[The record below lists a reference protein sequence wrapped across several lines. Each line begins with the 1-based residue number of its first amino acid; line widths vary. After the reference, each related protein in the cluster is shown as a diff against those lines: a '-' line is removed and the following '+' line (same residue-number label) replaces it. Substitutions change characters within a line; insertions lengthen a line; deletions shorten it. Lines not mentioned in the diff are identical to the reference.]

1 MFLYITISLIE
12 LSFVD
17 LFNHSNFLISYQ
29 NTPKSVDRFNNTIKF
44 LCNNFLGTIMANL
57 IYEQCIR
64 LFSSEDSQE
73 QSYTYDVI
81 SEEINQALKTGN
93 DSVLAQALQ
102 LAEEENKVAIFNH
115 INGMIN
121 LSVSTMS
128 HPEYDSHLFVFPII
142 LQTNISN
149 LVLPAIK
156 DMEEIFRKNIDS
168 YNFTTVSSDKINF
181 APVVLGKKAVL
192 GMNMVEW
199 HKIHRATIATLNNRS
214 SRAMYEQ
221 PFSIQVDKD
230 NASLQLFFLAFTV
243 ITEKDTVPEFFNPQN
258 IDQDVLFTI
267 LADFERYLK
276 RQVIGSDWAVLPF
289 GTVNDTISN
298 AFDFYQLLLSENLI
312 SQYSQNYSIHFT
324 LVPTNNQNSFV
335 LMAWNK
341 ETNNVLSALIL
352 NPYSKNLSDVVSD
365 VMDLL
370 NKYYIEALYIGD
382 QEIPVEKFENLTNI
396 DFASYLK
403 KYGASVLKPQ

>member
-1 MFLYITISLIE
+1 
-12 LSFVD
+12 
-17 LFNHSNFLISYQ
+17 
-29 NTPKSVDRFNNTIKF
+29 
-44 LCNNFLGTIMANL
+44 MANY
-57 IYEQCIR
+57 IYEQCVR
-64 LFSSEDSQE
+64 LFASEDLDE
-73 QSYTYDVI
+73 QSKIYDSI
-81 SEEINQALKTGN
+81 SEEINNSLKTGN

-102 LAEEENKVAIFNH
+102 IAEQENKVAIFNH

-121 LSVSTMS
+121 LCVSTIS
-128 HPEYDSHLFVFPII
+128 HLDYDSHLFVFPII

-156 DMEEIFRKNIDS
+156 DIEQVFRNNLTS
-168 YNFTTVSSDKINF
+168 YNFTSISSDKINF

-214 SRAMYEQ
+214 SRAMYEK

-230 NASLQLFFLAFTV
+230 SASLQLFFFTFTV
-243 ITEKDTVPEFFNPQN
+243 ITEKNVVPEFFNPQN
-258 IDQDVLFTI
+258 IDQDLLFSI
-267 LADFERYLK
+267 LGDFERYLK
-276 RQVIGSDWAVLPF
+276 RQVPGSDWAVLPF
-289 GTVNDTISN
+289 GTVNETISN
-298 AFDFYQLLLSENLI
+298 AFDFYQLLLAENLI
-312 SQYSQNYSIHFT
+312 SQYSQNYNIHFT

-352 NPYSKNLSDVVSD
+352 HPYSKNLNSVVSD
-365 VMDLL
+365 VLDLL

-382 QEIPVEKFENLTNI
+382 QEIPIEKFENLTNI
-396 DFASYLK
+396 DFANYLK
-403 KYGASVLKPQ
+403 KYGASVLKPE

>member
-1 MFLYITISLIE
+1 
-12 LSFVD
+12 
-17 LFNHSNFLISYQ
+17 
-29 NTPKSVDRFNNTIKF
+29 
-44 LCNNFLGTIMANL
+44 MANL
-57 IYEQCIR
+57 IYEQCVS
-64 LFSSEDSQE
+64 LFASENPAE
-73 QSYTYDVI
+73 QSSLYDKI
-81 SEEINQALKTGN
+81 YEEINQSLKTGN
-93 DSVLAQALQ
+93 DTVLAQSLQ
-102 LAEEENKVAIFNH
+102 IAEQENKVAIFNH

-121 LSVSTMS
+121 LCVSTIS

-156 DMEEIFRKNIDS
+156 DMEDIFRKNLSS
-168 YNFTTVSSDKINF
+168 YDFTSVSVDKINF

-199 HKIHRATIATLNNRS
+199 HKIHRATMATLANRS
-214 SRAMYEQ
+214 SRAMYEK

-243 ITEKDTVPEFFNPQN
+243 TTEKNSFPDFFNPQN
-258 IDQDVLFTI
+258 INQDLLFSI
-267 LADFERYLK
+267 LGDFERYLK
-276 RQVIGSDWAVLPF
+276 RQVPGSDWAVLPF
-289 GTVNDTISN
+289 GTVNETVSN

-312 SQYSQNYSIHFT
+312 SQHSQNYNIHFT

-352 NPYSKNLSDVVSD
+352 NPYSKNLNDVVSD
-365 VMDLL
+365 VLDLL

-382 QEIPVEKFENLTNI
+382 QEIAVEKFDNLTNI

-403 KYGASVLKPQ
+403 KYGASVLKPA

>member
-1 MFLYITISLIE
+1 
-12 LSFVD
+12 
-17 LFNHSNFLISYQ
+17 
-29 NTPKSVDRFNNTIKF
+29 
-44 LCNNFLGTIMANL
+44 MANL
-57 IYEQCIR
+57 IYEQCIS
-64 LFSSEDSQE
+64 LFASEDQQE
-73 QSYTYDVI
+73 QSSIYDRI
-81 SEEINQALKTGN
+81 SEEINQSLKTGN
-93 DSVLAQALQ
+93 DGVLAEALQ
-102 LAEEENKVAIFNH
+102 IAEQENKVAIFNH

-121 LSVSTMS
+121 LCVSTIS
-128 HPEYDSHLFVFPII
+128 HPEYDSHFFVFPII

-156 DMEEIFRKNIDS
+156 DMEEIFRKNLIS
-168 YNFTTVSSDKINF
+168 SNFTSISANNINF

-214 SRAMYEQ
+214 SRAMYEK

-243 ITEKDTVPEFFNPQN
+243 ITEKNTLPEFFNPQN
-258 IDQDVLFTI
+258 IDQEVLFSI
-267 LADFERYLK
+267 LGDFERYLK
-276 RQVIGSDWAVLPF
+276 RHVPGSDWAVLPF
-289 GTVNDTISN
+289 GTVNETISN

-312 SQYSQNYSIHFT
+312 SQYSQNYNIHFT

-341 ETNNVLSALIL
+341 DTNNVLSALIL
-352 NPYSKNLSDVVSD
+352 NPYCKNLSDVVSD

-370 NKYYIEALYIGD
+370 NKYYIDALYIGD

-403 KYGASVLKPQ
+403 KYGASVLKPE

>member
-1 MFLYITISLIE
+1 
-12 LSFVD
+12 
-17 LFNHSNFLISYQ
+17 
-29 NTPKSVDRFNNTIKF
+29 
-44 LCNNFLGTIMANL
+44 MANL

-64 LFSSEDSQE
+64 LFASENSEE
-73 QSYTYDVI
+73 QSSLYDSI
-81 SEEINQALKTGN
+81 SGEINEALKTGN
-93 DSVLAQALQ
+93 DNVLAQALQ
-102 LAEEENKVAIFNH
+102 LAEQDNKVAIFNH

-121 LSVSTMS
+121 LCVSTIA

-149 LVLPAIK
+149 LVLPSIK
-156 DMEEIFRKNIDS
+156 EMEDVFRKNLIAS
-168 YNFTTVSSDKINF
+168 TFTNIGMDKINF

-214 SRAMYEQ
+214 SRAMYEK

-230 NASLQLFFLAFTV
+230 NASLQLFFLTFTV
-243 ITEKDTVPEFFNPQN
+243 ITEKNVFPEFFNPQN
-258 IDQDVLFTI
+258 VDQDVLFSI
-267 LADFERYLK
+267 LGDFERYLK
-276 RQVIGSDWAVLPF
+276 RQVPGSDWAVLPF
-289 GTVNDTISN
+289 GTVNETISN
-298 AFDFYQLLLSENLI
+298 AFDFYQLLLCENLI
-312 SQYSQNYSIHFT
+312 SQYSQNYNVHFT

-382 QEIPVEKFENLTNI
+382 EEIPVEKFDNLTNI
-396 DFASYLK
+396 DFANYLK
-403 KYGASVLKPQ
+403 KFGASVLKPE